1 VDLGEVGFAGLGRG
15 DVEDLACF
23 VEGEAGGGEGGGGG
37 AVALVCGGEFLI
49 VLLGVVLKRFQGGG
63 AHTCDA
69 EACLYASANARPK
82 TRAPVK
88 TTCVIM
94 RWACGVVSM
103 RDDVGIYGES
113 IP

>member
-1 VDLGEVGFAGLGRG
+1 VDLGEVGFAGFGGR

-23 VEGEAGGGEGGGGG
+23 VEGEAGRGEGGGGG
-37 AVALVCGGEFLI
+37 TVALVCGGEFLS
-49 VLLGVVLKRFQGGG
+49 VLLGVVLRRSKGGG

-94 RWACGVVSM
+94 RWACDVVSM
-103 RDDVGIYGES
+103 RGDDQSGGGN

>member
-1 VDLGEVGFAGLGRG
+1 MDLGEVCFAGLGRG

-37 AVALVCGGEFLI
+37 TIALVCGGEFLI
-49 VLLGVVLKRFQGGG
+49 VLLGIVLKRTRGGS

-94 RWACGVVSM
+94 R
-103 RDDVGIYGES
+103 
-113 IP
+113 

>member
-37 AVALVCGGEFLI
+37 TVALVCGGEFLS
-49 VLLGVVLKRFQGGG
+49 VLLGVALRRSKGGS

-103 RDDVGIYGES
+103 RRGVQGGGEN